1 MSKKKQ
7 HKYKSADEKRKALE
21 AEALQ
26 KDMDK
31 RWNITYSN
39 SKKKPISSKE
49 YVMNITYRGSDQK
62 LPSLITNQGGKCSKP
77 KQHIYSGTLIKGI
90 ATMHKSNAVPVIDE
104 QQMIDISR
112 MRRG

>member
-1 MSKKKQ
+1 MVKRKV

-26 KDMDK
+26 KAMEE

-39 SKKKPISSKE
+39 SNKKSISSKE
-49 YVMNITYRGSDQK
+49 YVMNTTYRGSDQK
-62 LPSLITNQGGKCSKP
+62 IPSLITTEGGKCA
-77 KQHIYSGTLIKGI
+77 KQKQQVYTGTLIKGI